1 MRGGRG
7 LLAENEARSSKYLPH
22 FQPTRVI
29 LSTDLVDCACVP
41 VERALE
47 TGQVVRQLSTN

>member
-1 MRGGRG
+1 MRDSRG
-7 LLAENEARSSKYLPH
+7 LLAENEARSSKNLPH

-29 LSTDLVDCACVP
+29 QACFPTGLVDCAWVL

-47 TGQVVRQLSTN
+47 TGPE